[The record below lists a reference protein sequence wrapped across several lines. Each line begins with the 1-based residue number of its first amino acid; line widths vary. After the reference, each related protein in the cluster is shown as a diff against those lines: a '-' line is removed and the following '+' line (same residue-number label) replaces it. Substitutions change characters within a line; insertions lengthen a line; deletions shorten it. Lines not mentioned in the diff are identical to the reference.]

1 MVFTGKLELMTSSS
15 GHGFSAD
22 DTWDKDDK
30 GKTVIQTKMD
40 KQPHTASHFA
50 HGLRVHLWAEHMGL
64 LKEDKEGN
72 EEVPEDVRDQLCDPL
87 EAYSRFLDYAEMNTK
102 VYDKV
107 FPKSPSDQYTSFK
120 KAQDER
126 EKRSDESY
134 PTKKEKEKGYDM
146 LMFQQKRL
154 LSRMRGHI
162 CTTSLNFMTDDMKDW
177 DPAALSVYGLM
188 ADSCFV

>member
-1 MVFTGKLELMTSSS
+1 MVFTGELELMNSIP
-15 GHGFSAD
+15 AN
-22 DTWDKDDK
+22 DTWDK

-64 LKEDKEGN
+64 LKEDEEGN
-72 EEVPEDVRDQLCDPL
+72 EEVPEDVRDLLCDPL
-87 EAYSRFLDYAEMNTK
+87 EAYSLFLDYAEMNSK

-107 FPKSPSDQYTSFK
+107 FPKSPSDQYTSIA
-120 KAQDER
+120 KAQAER
-126 EKRSDESY
+126 DKRTDKSY

-162 CTTSLNFMTDDMKDW
+162 CTTSLNFMRDDMNGENGQPEW
-177 DPAALSVYGLM
+177 NAPALSAYGIM
-188 ADSCFV
+188 ADAVFT